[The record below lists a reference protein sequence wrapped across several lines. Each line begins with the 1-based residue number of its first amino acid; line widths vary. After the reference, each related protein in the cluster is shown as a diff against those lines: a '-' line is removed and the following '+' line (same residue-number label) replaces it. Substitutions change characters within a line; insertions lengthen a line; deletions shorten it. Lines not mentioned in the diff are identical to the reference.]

1 VQQQEL
7 LTLAQNQGVV
17 YEHQLPPTNNGAT
30 LDLQRRLLARLLSG
44 QVDSLES
51 FIPGDIDFR
60 DVELDSIQRE
70 AVAKALH
77 TPDICLV
84 QGQPGTGKSRIAAE
98 IILQAALRGQ
108 RVLLLAPSAAAIDR
122 VLSLIAPSDSVFALR
137 CLDSTESLDS
147 LAAHARA
154 LTLPVRLQA
163 LHAQAVQRANEEG
176 AAADERSAR
185 LRQNEPV
192 WETLAGIAAQQA
204 RLQDEVESIEAGRRQ
219 IQETV
224 ERSTTSPSQ
233 ESADEFMAAFATCER
248 DRQQALSQMDQKLA
262 ELNGQLED
270 CRKQQE
276 QVHSAMSAVQPVVAA
291 KNSGRWWSVS
301 WWRATFRHNL
311 ANDWLE
317 LLSKA
322 ERTEA
327 ELVELQGRIHLL
339 QKQCENAQQQ
349 WHEEKLLLISAE
361 VQCRSAAFD
370 RRLNELHEQWEGL
383 RKAWQV
389 EEGRLHHEGPRPAQ
403 ITETAVRA
411 AQEEWRRELATAE
424 ERQDWARQWALC
436 LNQNKT
442 TFAACLPAY
451 ANVVAATTSA
461 LGKDAIFGDLVAK
474 NAPETQTFDL
484 LVLDE
489 ADQVTESEFLNVAR
503 RARRWVLIGEPAWQH
518 DLSQPGDS
526 ISGVRSLHQ
535 LSTLK
540 APYAFERLWRHLHCD
555 PRLLPHAWT
564 RENGRLC
571 CRLRPISSEER
582 TRLESE
588 QVADFPEVE
597 LRILRQAAS
606 QSTLA
611 EIIFPPT
618 MAIEDAKQYIYRELQ
633 ELTVRPTY
641 HSLRWVEKADRLVL
655 RLSGGECAH
664 DISVGLDHGIL
675 ERMGNW
681 SEIAEACGS
690 SNTPWQTCCL
700 EFDLAAG
707 WHRRRAEEWI
717 QQHSGLRDLGRTVR
731 LDVLHRMNS
740 NLAVFLSGCLSEPQE
755 ETYVEPRA
763 DSFSQAIGSHS
774 VVQFVSV
781 PSLNVNEND
790 RGRNG
795 NHSKRQGPVAPNTA
809 LWPRKGGAGLE
820 LDLNDPRN
828 RERLPIDV
836 RFRLPNYGFVNYLEA
851 QALVRK
857 LAAMASE
864 LAAGPTR
871 PRVAVLALYV
881 AQAELIR
888 HLIQETVPSAREFDL
903 EIGVPA
909 SFRQREADVILL
921 SLTRSHTHRPVAY
934 GESPRILMLAL
945 TRARSRL
952 IILGDPGTLMR
963 RSQWEGPLEHLN
975 EEAARQERSLIARLV
990 QQLQERDADP
1000 QVAPQVCQESGS

>member
-1 VQQQEL
+1 
-7 LTLAQNQGVV
+7 
-17 YEHQLPPTNNGAT
+17 
-30 LDLQRRLLARLLSG
+30 
-44 QVDSLES
+44 
-51 FIPGDIDFR
+51 
-60 DVELDSIQRE
+60 
-70 AVAKALH
+70 
-77 TPDICLV
+77 
-84 QGQPGTGKSRIAAE
+84 
-98 IILQAALRGQ
+98 
-108 RVLLLAPSAAAIDR
+108 
-122 VLSLIAPSDSVFALR
+122 
-137 CLDSTESLDS
+137 
-147 LAAHARA
+147 
-154 LTLPVRLQA
+154 
-163 LHAQAVQRANEEG
+163 VQRANEEG
-176 AAADERSAR
+176 AAADERSTR

-192 WETLAGIAAQQA
+192 WESLAGIAAAQT
-204 RLQDEVESIEAGRRQ
+204 RLQEEVEHIEAGRRQ

-224 ERSTTSPSQ
+224 ESSTTSPPAGA
-233 ESADEFMAAFATCER
+233 ADEFIAALATCER
-248 DRQQALSQMDQKLA
+248 NHQEALSQIDKMLA

-270 CRKQQE
+270 CRKQRE
-276 QVHSAMSAVQPVVAA
+276 GVHSAQSAMQPLVEA

-301 WWRATFRHNL
+301 WWQATFRQNL
-311 ANDWLE
+311 AEDWLE
-317 LLSKA
+317 LSSKV
-322 ERTEA
+322 EQVEA

-339 QKQCENAQQQ
+339 QKQRENAQQK

-361 VQCRSAAFD
+361 AERRSVAFD
-370 RRLNELHEQWEGL
+370 RRLHELHQQWDGL
-383 RKAWQV
+383 RNAWQA
-389 EEGRLHHEGPRPAQ
+389 EEGRLHLEGPRPAQ
-403 ITETAVRA
+403 VTATAVRA
-411 AQEEWRRELATAE
+411 AEEEWRRELAAAE
-424 ERQDWARQWALC
+424 ERRQWARQWALY
-436 LNQNKT
+436 LDQNKT
-442 TFAACLPAY
+442 TFAERLPAY

-461 LGKDAIFGDLVAK
+461 LGKDATFGDLVAK
-474 NAPETQTFDL
+474 DAPETQCFDL

-518 DLSQPGDS
+518 GLSQPGDS
-526 ISGVRSLHQ
+526 KSGVRSIYQ

-540 APYAFERLWRHLHCD
+540 APHAFERLWRHLHCD
-555 PRLLPHAWT
+555 PRFLPHTWA

-571 CRLRPISSEER
+571 CRLRPVSSEER

-588 QVADFPEVE
+588 QVADSPDIE

-611 EIIFPPT
+611 EIIFPPS
-618 MAIEDAKQYIYRELQ
+618 MAIEDAKQYVYRELQ
-633 ELTVRPTY
+633 ELSVRPTY

-664 DISVGLDHGIL
+664 DISVALDHGVR
-675 ERMGNW
+675 ERLGNW
-681 SEIAEACGS
+681 SEATEGCGAAHMS
-690 SNTPWQTCCL
+690 WQTCCL

-707 WHRRRAEEWI
+707 WHRRRAEEWL

-740 NLAVFLSGCLSEPQE
+740 NLAVFLNGCWSEPRE
-755 ETYVEPRA
+755 ETNAEPSA
-763 DSFSQAIGSHS
+763 DSFSQANGSRS

-781 PSLNVNEND
+781 PSLNVGENGRD
-790 RGRNG
+790 RNG
-795 NHSKRQGPVAPNTA
+795 KHSKRHGPAAPNSA

-820 LDLNDPRN
+820 LDLTDPRN
-828 RERLPIDV
+828 RERLPVEV

-851 QALVRK
+851 QALVRE
-857 LAAMASE
+857 LAAMASG
-864 LAAGPTR
+864 LTAGPTR

-888 HLIQETVPSAREFDL
+888 HLIQESVPAATELDL
-903 EIGVPA
+903 EIGVPM

-934 GESPRILMLAL
+934 GDSPRTLMLAL

-975 EEAARQERSLIARLV
+975 EEAARQEQSLIARLV
-990 QQLQERDADP
+990 QQLQGRDADP